1 MKEAVVIAVADR
13 DRVSVAARDRFDR
26 ALTGDPDVADA
37 FVLTAA
43 DTRAVYAAPRIHGR
57 ALELDIF
64 ILLKNR
70 QNSSTCRLFVVY
82 CRFFTPKNN

>member
-1 MKEAVVIAVADR
+1 MTAADTGAVLAAVGVYLGIDDLDMTAVA
-13 DRVSVAARDRFDR
+13 
-26 ALTGDPDVADA
+26 
-37 FVLTAA
+37 VLTAA